1 MTPGITDG
9 IKSGFKKI
17 GKEVFELKNKLNQIN
32 DQKEFWFKQ
41 KEGLKKDIG
50 ALIHKIKEIK
60 LVKDKSSEEVQ
71 QLKKERDKYNKEVKE
86 LIKEIKELNK
96 LKDQKIKDHKIDVDP
111 SKIQERITVLQLK
124 IETEAPSFKEEKKIM
139 KQINDLQK
147 KLKGASGLQDILV
160 KSKEVSLKIEEAKKK
175 AEEYHKKIISQ
186 IEDNKNSYET
196 FMNLSKEISALK
208 EKQEDAFK
216 KFIDSKKEFQEI
228 NAQLQKKLTNAKD
241 TQLKLS
247 KNKEEKKEKLEAEI
261 KEKIEKKTEEV
272 EHKLKTKKKLTT
284 EDLIVF
290 QNNE

>member
-1 MTPGITDG
+1 MTPGITNG

-17 GKEVFELKNKLNQIN
+17 WKEIFELKNKLNQIN

-96 LKDQKIKDHKIDVDP
+96 LKEQKIKDHKIDVDP
-111 SKIQERITVLQLK
+111 SKIQERITALQLK

-147 KLKGASGLQDILV
+147 KLKGASGLQDILS

-175 AEEYHKKIISQ
+175 AEEYHKKIIAQ
-186 IEDNKNSYET
+186 IEDNKGSYET
-196 FMNLSKEISALK
+196 FMNLSKEI
-208 EKQEDAFK
+208 
-216 KFIDSKKEFQEI
+216 
-228 NAQLQKKLTNAKD
+228 
-241 TQLKLS
+241 
-247 KNKEEKKEKLEAEI
+247 
-261 KEKIEKKTEEV
+261 
-272 EHKLKTKKKLTT
+272 
-284 EDLIVF
+284 
-290 QNNE
+290 